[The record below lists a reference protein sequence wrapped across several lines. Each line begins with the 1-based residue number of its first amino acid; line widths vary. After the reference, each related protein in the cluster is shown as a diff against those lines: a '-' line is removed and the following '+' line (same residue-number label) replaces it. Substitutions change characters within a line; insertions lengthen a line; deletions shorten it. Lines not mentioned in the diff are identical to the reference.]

1 MNVTSFI
8 LEKAFRRLQVPNRSI
23 RQFLLASS
31 LSEVEGAGF
40 PKELLQ
46 VSIPVVMRG
55 LLNFAV
61 LQMRDDW
68 VYPYWVHQ
76 QLNPD
81 SESFVARSQN
91 PLLINVTHR
100 NWTAVG
106 TPHGR
111 HEAVI
116 DPRGLAT
123 PLPREW
129 SVDVWLADEESEV
142 FFPSL
147 AAPPRQTYGP
157 VLPCVTTAFRTG
169 GLELST
175 EYFASTLKKGPDVL
189 FGGARVRN
197 LSTVRRG
204 GVVCVAVRPFNA
216 EGVAPIFSIG
226 FETSRLLAVDGSIA
240 VVFAQA
246 PDWASCGSM
255 QSGDLSQLF
264 QAEGGNI
271 IAQPAQARAVCDKG
285 MAHALAA
292 YRFDLAPGEEYST
305 RYSIALAEQ
314 ETLTSRAPARTWRV
328 NFEKRK
334 SEQMEAWRRET
345 AVGASWHLADP
356 ALQELFEASRLA
368 LLQFNDGDFISPGAW
383 VYHHFW
389 FRDAATMLRALD
401 VLGYHRRVR
410 GVIDAFPARLT
421 RDGFFRGP
429 DGEWDSNGAVLWT
442 VHQHAMLTRPDAWLS
457 HWWPTIEQAARWIDR
472 MQRRSANGLMPKS
485 LSAEHFGLTDQ
496 YYWDSFWSLAGL
508 RAASG
513 AASLLGNTA
522 ARSTLTAKAEGLE
535 RNILAAM
542 ELDATRLQKAL
553 IPAGPGRPFDAS
565 AIGSLSCIYPLEF
578 VGAFRPYGEN
588 TVRELRARFVRE
600 RGFYHPIIHSGYN
613 PYLTMHVAHS
623 LLLMGDVQAAWEV
636 ADTLLHQ
643 AKPPYSFPEAMHP
656 RSGGGSMGDGHHGWA
671 AAEIILFF
679 RDCVVNDRGAQLV
692 LFGGCNG
699 RLLRENVDAMFER
712 MPTKFGLV
720 TCALTFEKRKRVV
733 LLLDAA
739 FDNTAHPDPIEVN
752 LPFPV
757 RSAIAISTHA
767 HISITPSETGCVLHC
782 HPGHGEYLLER

>member
-76 QLNPD
+76 QLDPD
-81 SESFVARSQN
+81 SESFIARSQN

-129 SVDVWLADEESEV
+129 SVDVWLADEESGI

-147 AAPPRQTYGP
+147 ATPPRQTFGP
-157 VLPCVTTAFRTG
+157 VLPSVTTAFDAG
-169 GLELST
+169 GLELVT

-189 FGGARVRN
+189 FGSARVRN

-204 GVVCVAVRPFNA
+204 GIVCVAVRPFNA
-216 EGVAPIFSIG
+216 EGVAPVFSIG
-226 FETSRLLAVDGSIA
+226 FETSRLLSVDGSIG

-255 QSGDLSQLF
+255 QSGDLSQLLMVACTGIVE
-264 QAEGGNI
+264 QTAHPRM
-271 IAQPAQARAVCDKG
+271 ACDKG
-285 MAHALAA
+285 LAHALAA

-314 ETLTSRAPARTWRV
+314 GTLISRAPARTWRV
-328 NFEKRK
+328 NFERRK
-334 SEQMEAWRRET
+334 SEQMEAWKRET
-345 AVGASWHLADP
+345 AVGASWRLADP

-457 HWWPTIEQAARWIDR
+457 HWWPTIEQATRWIDR
-472 MQRRSANGLMPKS
+472 MQGRTVNGLMPKS

-522 ARSTLTAKAEGLE
+522 ARSLLAAKADGLE

-542 ELDATRLQKAL
+542 EFDVKRLEKVL

-565 AIGSLSCIYPLEF
+565 AIGSLSCIYPLDF
-578 VGAFRPYGEN
+578 GGAFRPFGES

-623 LLLMGDVQAAWEV
+623 LLLMGDVRGAWDV

-671 AAEIILFF
+671 AAEILLFL
-679 RDCVVNDRGAQLV
+679 RDCIVNDRGAALA
-692 LFGGCNG
+692 LFEGNNG
-699 RLLRENVDAMFER
+699 RLVRSDVDASFHVL
-712 MPTKFGLV
+712 PTRFGAISCSLRHEGGTRV
-720 TCALTFEKRKRVV
+720 RLT
-733 LLLDAA
+733 LDATFHDDA
-739 FDNTAHPDPIEVN
+739 RPECIDVH

-757 RSAIAISTHA
+757 ASAIPFDSAPPIAIH
-767 HISITPSETGCVLHC
+767 HREGGCMLRC
-782 HPGHGEYLLER
+782 NAGSGTYMLER

>member
-8 LEKAFRRLQVPNRSI
+8 LEQAFRRLQVPNRSI

-55 LLNFAV
+55 LLNFAI

-68 VYPYWVHQ
+68 VFPYWVHQ
-76 QLNPD
+76 QLDPD

-91 PLLINVTHR
+91 PLLINVTQR

-129 SVDVWLADEESEV
+129 SVDVWLADEESGV

-147 AAPPRQTYGP
+147 AAPPRQTFGP
-157 VLPCVTTAFRTG
+157 VLPRVATAFDTG
-169 GLELST
+169 GLELAT

-189 FGGARVRN
+189 FGNASVRN
-197 LSTVRRG
+197 ISSDRHR

-216 EGVAPIFSIG
+216 EGVAPVSSIG
-226 FETSRLLAVDGSIA
+226 FETSRLLAVDGSIG

-255 QSGDLSQLF
+255 QSGDLSQLLVVAGAGIVE
-264 QAEGGNI
+264 QTAHPRM
-271 IAQPAQARAVCDKG
+271 ACDKG
-285 MAHALAA
+285 LAHALAV
-292 YRFDLAPGEEYST
+292 YRYDLAPGEEYST

-314 ETLTSRAPARTWRV
+314 ETLTSRAPARVWRV
-328 NFEKRK
+328 NFDKRK
-334 SEQMEAWRRET
+334 SEQKEVWKRET
-345 AVGASWHLADP
+345 AVGATWRLADP
-356 ALQELFEASRLA
+356 ALQELFDSSLLA
-368 LLQFNDGDFISPGAW
+368 LLQYNDGDFISPGAW

-401 VLGYHRRVR
+401 VLGFHRRVR

-442 VHQHAMLTRPDAWLS
+442 VYQHAMLSRPDAWLA
-457 HWWPTIEQAARWIDR
+457 HWWPTMEKASRWIDR
-472 MQRRSANGLMPKS
+472 MQRRTANGLMPKS

-513 AASLLGNTA
+513 AATLLGNTA
-522 ARSTLTAKAEGLE
+522 AQGVLAAKAEGLE
-535 RNILAAM
+535 RNIMAAI
-542 ELDATRLQKAL
+542 ESDAARLTKAL
-553 IPAGPGRPFDAS
+553 IPAGPGRSFDAS
-565 AIGSLSCIYPLEF
+565 AIGSLSCIYPLDF
-578 VGAFRPYGEN
+578 GGPVRSFGEN
-588 TVRELRARFVRE
+588 TVRELRARFVRQ

-636 ADTLLHQ
+636 ADTLLLQ

-692 LFGGCNG
+692 LFGGCHG
-699 RLLRENVDAMFER
+699 RLLRENVDAVFQR
-712 MPTKFGLV
+712 MPTKFGMLS
-720 TCALTFEKRKRVV
+720 CSLTFEGRKRAV

-739 FDNTAHPDPIEVN
+739 FGNTVHPDPIEVH
-752 LPFPV
+752 LPFVV
-757 RSAIAISTHA
+757 RKAIAISTPSQ
-767 HISITPSETGCVLHC
+767 ISITPSETGCVLHC